1 MGILDTH
8 QMEYGRQVFLLLLQ
22 LPQNDYSK
30 GLVDY
35 NFINEA
41 QHITRPLVKKIIGG
55 GTQNFWEFYDS
66 ETGAPSHAQNY
77 IWGATVLPMAEFA
90 RIQN

>member
-1 MGILDTH
+1 MWPSLTTL
-8 QMEYGRQVFLLLLQ
+8 VV
-22 LPQNDYSK
+22 K

-41 QHITRPLVKKIIGG
+41 QHITRPLVKKIIDG